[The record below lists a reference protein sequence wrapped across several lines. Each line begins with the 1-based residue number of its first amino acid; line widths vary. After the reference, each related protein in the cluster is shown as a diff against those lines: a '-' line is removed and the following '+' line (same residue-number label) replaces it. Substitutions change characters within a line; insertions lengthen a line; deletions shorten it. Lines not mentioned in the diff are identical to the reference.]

1 MKVVG
6 TKIIRR
12 RSNKSWIN
20 GKFETFFSFFFFPF
34 ENSIFRSFSLSIRS
48 KQYYEDRTIRWYALA
63 HARVF
68 LVLSIS
74 LYHCRDRQWKLSL
87 GELPY
92 STRVAPCSNIA
103 RISRPETLIDL
114 SQNYSAAT
122 RRKSLKKILNLE
134 TGFMRVK
141 CAAARKGAW
150 QKERAGYSTCHHHS
164 RARTRPRRSSFDPQR
179 FLPYAVFIIKEK
191 KLGRKTRSV
200 STTSERD
207 SKNSFKDIIRRVIYL
222 SMKPRGRR
230 GGIET
235 WNEFFPWNLD
245 FFSPRRKIT
254 SYSFSYARQRV
265 KISSKCNNWAGEL
278 KKVEKNRNGR
288 SARFAAHVTHEGHA
302 NRVRE
307 VECTEIERRWER
319 AARTMTQKIQTGR
332 GEADSRNASFLRFL
346 PYALNIFG
354 RKKPEERHVITR
366 YYVIPQPWKAWIK
379 RGDRLSF
386 HYSSRDFTFKSA
398 Y

>member
-1 MKVVG
+1 MESLKL
-6 TKIIRR
+6 
-12 RSNKSWIN
+12 S
-20 GKFETFFSFFFFPF
+20 FLFSFFPSKIPYFDHFHYRSAVS
-34 ENSIFRSFSLSIRS
+34 SITKI
-48 KQYYEDRTIRWYALA
+48 DTIRWYALA

-92 STRVAPCSNIA
+92 STRVAACSNIA

-230 GGIET
+230 GAIET

-245 FFSPRRKIT
+245 FFFP
-254 SYSFSYARQRV
+254 
-265 KISSKCNNWAGEL
+265 SK
-278 KKVEKNRNGR
+278 KNHIL
-288 SARFAAHVTHEGHA
+288 FVL
-302 NRVRE
+302 VRE
-307 VECTEIERRWER
+307 TAREDIIE
-319 AARTMTQKIQTGR
+319 M
-332 GEADSRNASFLRFL
+332 
-346 PYALNIFG
+346 
-354 RKKPEERHVITR
+354 
-366 YYVIPQPWKAWIK
+366 
-379 RGDRLSF
+379 
-386 HYSSRDFTFKSA
+386 
-398 Y
+398 